1 MTQTTPDVYT
11 IIDAQ
16 RLKIEWLQA
25 ENEKLRRQ
33 VDSLTTT
40 FCYAPD
46 VETWPRYEE
55 LKQVMADRADKKFI
69 DAMLGE

>member
-11 IIDAQ
+11 IIDTQ